1 VINNDNDVVPSIEP
15 ELQQSSTILVDTST
29 VINETRYDN
38 SKKSDGSS
46 IKININSRQEL
57 NEKSHEENSS
67 SKSSNDQQK
76 FKSLVL
82 TTTALKDEQKVYK
95 FFLYSSNI
103 FQMIFFFSFRLNLI
117 VLSNIFLFVH
127 LH

>member
-1 VINNDNDVVPSIEP
+1 MINNNNDVVPSIEP

>member
-1 VINNDNDVVPSIEP
+1 VINNNNDVVPSIEP

-82 TTTALKDEQKVYK
+82 TTTALKDEQKVNK

>member
-1 VINNDNDVVPSIEP
+1 VINNNNDVVPSIEP

>member
-1 VINNDNDVVPSIEP
+1 MINNNNDVVPSIEP

-82 TTTALKDEQKVYK
+82 TTTALKDEQKVNK